1 MKKKYIA
8 FNIAII
14 TVALLLFFGFGIS
27 VTRSNLYDEAG
38 RIITEI
44 TDVYVNN
51 YTTPQNAVKH
61 TSGDTRVTV
70 IDSTGRVIAD
80 SVEID
85 VSAMENH
92 MNREEILNALADTPK
107 TVIRKSETLGVD
119 MVYYAKKAV
128 TDDGYVFI
136 RTALPIRSAQN
147 YALQTVPYLLMIM
160 AGVITITSIVSMIFG
175 MKLLDPVKR

>member
-61 TSGDTRVTV
+61 TSRRHPRDRDRQHRTGDSRQ
-70 IDSTGRVIAD
+70 R
-80 SVEID
+80 
-85 VSAMENH
+85 
-92 MNREEILNALADTPK
+92 
-107 TVIRKSETLGVD
+107 
-119 MVYYAKKAV
+119 
-128 TDDGYVFI
+128 
-136 RTALPIRSAQN
+136 
-147 YALQTVPYLLMIM
+147 
-160 AGVITITSIVSMIFG
+160 
-175 MKLLDPVKR
+175 

>member
-119 MVYYAKKAV
+119 MVYYAKKV
-128 TDDGYVFI
+128 TVGDTFVIVRAAIKVETVNQYVFN
-136 RTALPIRSAQN
+136 ALPTYVYVLISVLFVSYIAGRFF
-147 YALQTVPYLLMIM
+147 YLH
-160 AGVITITSIVSMIFG
+160 
-175 MKLLDPVKR
+175 